1 MPPLFSLPGT
11 GVRVRLHSGTW
22 APLFYL
28 PQTTPAPQPQTPI
41 IVKIV
46 ETPSDPTGLASV
58 LLGALGLTGVILLIA
73 LVLGLLAGGILY
85 FARSRVRR

>member
-1 MPPLFSLPGT
+1 LPSCFPLLRT
-11 GVRVRLHSGTW
+11 RDRLRLSAF
-22 APLFYL
+22 APLFL
-28 PQTTPAPQPQTPI
+28 FSRAQQPQTPI